1 MGKLRFRLEGWIP
14 LESFGFKLQVFVVD
28 KDKFSTWPKKKFKD
42 DASCFLEHENL
53 WHSEC
58 KCSHFHQFEVPLP
71 SSSHYLYPGSR
82 KQTES
87 QFWNREFNMKLPRP
101 VLPSPPCF
109 LWSTFEV
116 PSLLFSAFVDPS
128 EGHSGRWHFGT
139 EKHLGCTYKYLFV
152 GQHVIEFSSIMAGV
166 FVAKY
171 WKLVSET
178 PLRRGRAT
186 SWFGS
191 IGMFWRCWTV
201 LRLNSIM
208 AAKEFSFFLL
218 IGLDGH
224 VEVSFV
230 FSFWIVYWKQ
240 YFIFQIPARGPK
252 LSTKKLLCP
261 SHHRLKANL
270 DGETNL
276 KIKSCAGFSPA

>member
-1 MGKLRFRLEGWIP
+1 MIRTNSAHDPKRSSKTTRLVFWNTKI
-14 LESFGFKLQVFVVD
+14 FGIQSANALIFTNLKFHYPQVLTTCTQD
-28 KDKFSTWPKKKFKD
+28 PGNKQNLSSETENSTW
-42 DASCFLEHENL
+42 SCLG
-53 WHSEC
+53 
-58 KCSHFHQFEVPLP
+58 QFCQAPLVF
-71 SSSHYLYPGSR
+71 SGALSKS
-82 KQTES
+82 
-87 QFWNREFNMKLPRP
+87 
-101 VLPSPPCF
+101 
-109 LWSTFEV
+109 
-116 PSLLFSAFVDPS
+116 PSLLFSAFVHPS

-230 FSFWIVYWKQ
+230 F
-240 YFIFQIPARGPK
+240 
-252 LSTKKLLCP
+252 
-261 SHHRLKANL
+261 
-270 DGETNL
+270 
-276 KIKSCAGFSPA
+276 